1 MPYEK
6 IQAVVG
12 DGGDWKWPR
21 MWAAFDEIERRGE
34 AYREGEAINFGPNK
48 NPNCVAQ
55 KVLVV
60 GGGGR
65 EHAIACK
72 LRDSPKV
79 GHVFCAPG
87 NGGTAKGHDKISNVN
102 IKETALDE
110 LAQFAKDNGV
120 SLVACGPEAP
130 LVIGVADKMKLNPLS
145 KNLLLAVAEN
155 NRYSFLPAIST
166 AFSTIMAAHRG
177 EVVCEITTA
186 KALDA
191 GMAKEVEGALAGFL
205 KKGEKALITYKV
217 DAAIIGGMVVSIGD
231 KFCDM
236 SMATKLNKYSEL
248 LKAAA

>member
-1 MPYEK
+1 M
-6 IQAVVG
+6 A
-12 DGGDWKWPR
+12 
-21 MWAAFDEIERRGE
+21 
-34 AYREGEAINFGPNK
+34 K
-48 NPNCVAQ
+48 NLS
-55 KVLVV
+55 VLVRQFSTTSARDALV
-60 GGGGR
+60 RAPVPVYGIEGR
-65 EHAIACK
+65 YA
-72 LRDSPKV
+72 
-79 GHVFCAPG
+79 
-87 NGGTAKGHDKISNVN
+87 
-102 IKETALDE
+102 TALYSAAHKQKALDAVE
-110 LAQFAKDNGV
+110 KD
-120 SLVACGPEAP
+120 LVAFADVLKKDSRLAEFLYDPSVQKSIKNDGI
-130 LVIGVADKMKLNPLS
+130 IGVADKMKLNPLS

-177 EVVCEITTA
+177 EVVCEVTTA

-217 DAAIIGGMVVSIGD
+217 DASIIGGMVVSIGD